1 LIKRNKCYRIDA
13 RYENLITSGAA
24 EKGDNPVEAICN
36 CALDLMEATK
46 MALRDP
52 VTKKAINIAISIE
65 TGPCIASVIGTS
77 IPKFGLVGKPV
88 DDAGVII
95 LDVTANSIILGPV
108 TKGCLPAMYKVK
120 DFKDIAG
127 VGMTAQLTEMDGR
140 KPLADK
146 DIKSIA
152 PIEPAAKEDAKA
164 GAEAKADGGSGGGG
178 GGNANAAG
186 GDGDGG
192 GSGGGDDGGSGGDDA
207 APADDGSGDGGGD
220 GGDGEVK
227 SGGGARP
234 VSVANQTQCCGGL
247 KSGVCTL
254 I

>member
-1 LIKRNKCYRIDA
+1 
-13 RYENLITSGAA
+13 
-24 EKGDNPVEAICN
+24 
-36 CALDLMEATK
+36 
-46 MALRDP
+46 
-52 VTKKAINIAISIE
+52 
-65 TGPCIASVIGTS
+65 
-77 IPKFGLVGKPV
+77 
-88 DDAGVII
+88 
-95 LDVTANSIILGPV
+95 
-108 TKGCLPAMYKVK
+108 
-120 DFKDIAG
+120 
-127 VGMTAQLTEMDGR
+127 MTAQLTEMDGR

-220 GGDGEVK
+220 GGTVLATK
-227 SGGGARP
+227 TRLSI
-234 VSVANQTQCCGGL
+234 L
-247 KSGVCTL
+247 KSNITPLKESKTKLNIPIFFLVKCSY
-254 I
+254 IFW